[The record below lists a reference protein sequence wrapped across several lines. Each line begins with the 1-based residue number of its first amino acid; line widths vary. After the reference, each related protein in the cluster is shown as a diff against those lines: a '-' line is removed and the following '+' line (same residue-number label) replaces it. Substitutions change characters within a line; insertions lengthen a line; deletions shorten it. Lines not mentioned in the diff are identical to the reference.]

1 MGEGQG
7 RKHKEDGPI
16 PGAGAPFYMGR
27 TPWYFR
33 LKQSSVVHSSVGRFV
48 SGSVVLG
55 LSFDS
60 CVHWAV
66 GSAICVFVR
75 SMLCVS

>member
-16 PGAGAPFYMGR
+16 PRARALSYMGR

-33 LKQSSVVHSSVGRFV
+33 LRQSSVVYSFVGRFV

-60 CVHWAV
+60 YVHWAV
-66 GSAICVFVR
+66 GSAICAFVR
-75 SMLCVS
+75 ATLCVS